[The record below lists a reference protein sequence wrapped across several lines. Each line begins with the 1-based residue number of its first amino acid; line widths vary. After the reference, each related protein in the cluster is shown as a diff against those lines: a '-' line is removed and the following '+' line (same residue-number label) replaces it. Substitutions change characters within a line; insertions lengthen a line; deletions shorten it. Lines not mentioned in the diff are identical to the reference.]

1 MYQSTDSRN
10 PFLTGMMG
18 SLAATVAVFAAA
30 ILLLPM
36 LNLDPTTARMISLA
50 AFGGCAY
57 MLSDNLMWFL
67 AYEKKIRQNPERR
80 PDREEF
86 LCELKASGFT
96 VYNGISI
103 AVTAFFLFVL
113 LMLQSIF
120 GNNPGIFAKKV
131 SLDDLAG
138 SYRLVEIK
146 GKDST
151 NDYIKIMQESGIEI
165 VMKIDQDGYAGFG
178 YGGMILA
185 NYRFFPGKMKM
196 VEIQNGKETG
206 RGGSFTLKNGTLTIN
221 NKLILQKIEEDTS
234 AP

>member
-18 SLAATVAVFAAA
+18 SLAATVAVFAAVM
-30 ILLLPM
+30 LLLPM

-146 GKDST
+146 GDDSV
-151 NDYIKIMQESGIEI
+151 NDSIKIMQESGIEI

-178 YGGMILA
+178 YGGQTITH
-185 NYRFFPGKMKM
+185 YRFFPEKMKM
-196 VEIQNGKETG
+196 VELQNGKETE
-206 RGGSFTLKNGTLTIN
+206 RGGIFTLKNGTLTIN
-221 NKLILQKIEEDTS
+221 DKLILQKIEEDTS